1 MSADI
6 DLRPNFDQPAEL
18 PHEPIPPCLPD
29 DHISRQPTLLQVQG
43 LVCGYSGKGLLG
55 PLDFHLH
62 QGTFMLIE
70 GPNGVGKST
79 LLKTLIG
86 LIPPVSGRIDWSL
99 PADALRFVPQ
109 TRTLDPMLPA
119 TVFDVLATGLHRG
132 RGLSALRI
140 RPRRTE
146 LLDALEVVGMAHL
159 CDHLFRE
166 LSEGQKQLILLARAL
181 LGKPRLLL
189 LDEPSASMDPEREAA
204 TIELL
209 HGIQQQLDVTVMMIA
224 HGSALAR
231 SASSRI
237 MRIDRRGHIAIEE
250 CLKDCLDDPHHT
262 H

>member
-1 MSADI
+1 MSADSR
-6 DLRPNFDQPAEL
+6 LRPNFEQPSPAD
-18 PHEPIPPCLPD
+18 HAPIPPCLPR
-29 DHISRQPTLLQVQG
+29 DHPSRQPTLLKVQN
-43 LVCGYSGKGLLG
+43 LACGYHGRTLLG

-86 LIPPVSGRIDWSL
+86 LLPPVAGRIDWSL

-119 TVFDVLATGLHRG
+119 TVFDVMATGLHRG
-132 RGLSALRI
+132 RGLKALRI
-140 RPRRTE
+140 RPRHQE
-146 LLDALEVVGMAHL
+146 IDPALEMVGVGHL
-159 CDHLFRE
+159 CHHLFRE

-181 LGKPRLLL
+181 LGQPRLLL

-209 HGIQQQLDVTVMMIA
+209 QKIQQQLDMTVMMIA
-224 HGSALAR
+224 HGSELAR
-231 SASSRI
+231 SASNRI
-237 MRIDRRGHIAIEE
+237 MRVDRTGQIQIEE

>member
-6 DLRPNFDQPAEL
+6 ELRPNFEQPRTLE
-18 PHEPIPPCLPD
+18 HDPIPPCLPD
-29 DHISRQPTLLQVQG
+29 DHLSRQPTLLQVQG
-43 LVCGYSGKGLLG
+43 LVCGYGGKPLLG

-86 LIPPVSGRIDWSL
+86 LIPPIGGRIDWSL

-119 TVFDVLATGLHRG
+119 TVYDVLATGLHRG
-132 RGLSALRI
+132 RGLRALRI
-140 RPRRTE
+140 RPHRGE
-146 LLDALEVVGMAHL
+146 LEEALEMVGMAHF
-159 CDHLFRE
+159 CDRLFRE
-166 LSEGQKQLILLARAL
+166 LSEGQKQLILLACAL

-189 LDEPSASMDPEREAA
+189 LEEPSASMDPEREAA

-209 HGIQQQLDVTVMMIA
+209 YGIQQRLDVTVMMIA

-231 SASSRI
+231 SHSSRI
-237 MRIDRRGHIAIEE
+237 MRVDRRGHIAIEE
-250 CLKDCLDDPHHT
+250 CLKDCLDDPHHS